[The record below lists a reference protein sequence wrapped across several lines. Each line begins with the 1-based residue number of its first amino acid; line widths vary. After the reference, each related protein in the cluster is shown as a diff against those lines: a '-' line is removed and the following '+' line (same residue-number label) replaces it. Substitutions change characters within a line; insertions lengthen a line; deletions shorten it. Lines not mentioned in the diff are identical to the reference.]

1 MSLHGL
7 NKWQFQNPSLA
18 ALEFQKHYKKYIVKF
33 PKNLQKIYCNV
44 FAIKLKERIYNK
56 HPRREIIWKQKFK
69 SKLDKPYLTQPYLTQ
84 PNLAQ
89 PNLT

>member
-1 MSLHGL
+1 MTISKPKSCCPRVSKTLQEIYCKL
-7 NKWQFQNPSLA
+7 
-18 ALEFQKHYKKYIVKF
+18 

-56 HPRREIIWKQKFK
+56 HPRREIICKQKFK